1 MSDSGKAVVGRRPL
15 VFTGTDGSQRFVPLS
30 AFEIDA
36 AGAIGLTARWQEA
49 YPDSADRQFLVG
61 LAKRAQDDGEIA
73 AAPEAPSR
81 PAVVFK
87 AAGPG
92 PEGNNIKVALDYPA
106 PDTTAAPAAPAA
118 PAQQESKAPQLTVE
132 QSDVYQGLATAA
144 DAVKRIGTD
153 QLPAGSEDRIG
164 TGLVQVKAGTAEGAG
179 LPEDFDA
186 LITGE
191 SAVKERREARGQG
204 DRKEQSDDRGV
215 YFTLVLRKSLPKTVR
230 DKGVNV
236 TITVDPTAGT
246 YDVKAVYTSTPHTF
260 EADTVIPLT
269 NLPESITGIVGASA
283 PPRGYAP
290 PKVPWTTTLRGGAD
304 GVAAGATACT
314 S

>member
-1 MSDSGKAVVGRRPL
+1 
-15 VFTGTDGSQRFVPLS
+15 
-30 AFEIDA
+30 
-36 AGAIGLTARWQEA
+36 
-49 YPDSADRQFLVG
+49 
-61 LAKRAQDDGEIA
+61 
-73 AAPEAPSR
+73 
-81 PAVVFK
+81 
-87 AAGPG
+87 
-92 PEGNNIKVALDYPA
+92 
-106 PDTTAAPAAPAA
+106 
-118 PAQQESKAPQLTVE
+118 
-132 QSDVYQGLATAA
+132 
-144 DAVKRIGTD
+144 
-153 QLPAGSEDRIG
+153 
-164 TGLVQVKAGTAEGAG
+164 LVQVKAGTAEGAG

-204 DRKEQSDDRGV
+204 DRNGQSDDRGV
-215 YFTLVLRKSLPKTVR
+215 YFTLVLRKGLPKAVR

-236 TITVDPTAGT
+236 TITVDPAAGT

-269 NLPESITGIVGASA
+269 KLPESITGIVGASA

-290 PKVPWTTTLRGGAD
+290 PEVPQTVTLRGGAD